1 MNEIKII
8 WDDEEEEFKV
18 LNSELMKE
26 GVKYNYFC
34 DESNEGFVF
43 ERKGEVVSYDVGYE
57 EGGEWI

>member
-1 MNEIKII
+1 MKEIEII
-8 WDDEEEEFKV
+8 WDDNGEKFDV
-18 LNSELMKE
+18 VNSELMKE

-57 EGGEWI
+57 EDGEWI